1 MRKPATGGLVYSTDG
16 GRMCPNCRLALANCA
31 CVAGTSGTP
40 DSSGSSST
48 AANGTGHSIVR
59 VNLDTKGRGGKSV
72 TVVRGLPLNPQ
83 ALAELGK
90 RLRTACGA
98 GGTVKD
104 TALEIQGDHCER
116 VICVLK
122 EAGWTVKRA
131 GG

>member
-16 GRMCPNCRLALANCA
+16 GRMCPNCRRPQPNCA
-31 CVAGTSGTP
+31 CLVDTSRTTGTS
-40 DSSGSSST
+40 S
-48 AANGTGHSIVR
+48 AAADGPGHAIVR
-59 VNLDTKGRGGKSV
+59 VNLDIKGRGGKSV

-90 RLRTACGA
+90 RLRTVCGA

-104 TALEIQGDHCER
+104 GVLELQGDHCER
-116 VICVLK
+116 VISLLK
-122 EAGWTVKRA
+122 EVGWTVKRA